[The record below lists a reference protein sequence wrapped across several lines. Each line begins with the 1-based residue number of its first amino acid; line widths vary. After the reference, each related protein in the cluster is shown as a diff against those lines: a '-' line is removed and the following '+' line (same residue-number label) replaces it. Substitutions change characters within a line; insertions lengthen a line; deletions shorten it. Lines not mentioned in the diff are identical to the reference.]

1 MPVDKAARMPEG
13 WSLAF
18 VGVFRGRSG
27 SPLRICGYMSDEEQ
41 QRGNPPRWFRVVY
54 RYYYLGHLL
63 VLGLIARAIS

>member
-41 QRGNPPRWFRVVY
+41 SAGIRPDGSESCTATT
-54 RYYYLGHLL
+54 
-63 VLGLIARAIS
+63 I